1 MGKPPRFSGSRSRR
15 TNLNAPNVCS
25 GAGHFGRSAPG
36 KPASHFEKK
45 PNWPGDR
52 EKPHMRPR
60 HPTNLKLKMQKTTS
74 AKRAIFYFLRAARPS
89 SAGSR
94 LPLSERPFKSRHSVR
109 SHGCPLYP
117 QKQTSELVECP
128 LCAKSGHHD
137 LFDHLI
143 SSAEQGCWN
152 GNTKG
157 PCDLK
162 IDDQFERG
170 RARDRQVAGFLTFQ
184 YAAGVDTS
192 LPIGVQKT

>member
-1 MGKPPRFSGSRSRR
+1 MHETFVLVRDISDARPPANHIEKR
-15 TNLNAPNVCS
+15 T
-25 GAGHFGRSAPG
+25 R
-36 KPASHFEKK
+36 
-45 PNWPGDR
+45 NWPGDR

-184 YAAGVDTS
+184 YAASVDT
-192 LPIGVQKT
+192 ICR